1 MPAGIVRNGD
11 FRSGTPILLTHQFG
25 NVVAGNEEPFGNAE
39 PQANATLDSNPVTG
53 APNSAVFG
61 NQISFSLQ
69 TVPPVVIVAPGS
81 TGTTDI
87 NLTNLLGTN
96 SAELSYSGAPV
107 GVTVAFGTNPDLSTS
122 IATITVGSNVPAG
135 KYTITVLGSV
145 SGSNVEYTY
154 IHLVVT

>member
-1 MPAGIVRNGD
+1 MPCGLVRAGN
-11 FRSGTPILLTHQFG
+11 FSKGTPILAGHQFG
-25 NVVAGNEEPFGNAE
+25 NVVAGNEEPFGNVI
-39 PQANATLDSNPVTG
+39 PQSNPTLNSNPVTWTPSP
-53 APNSAVFG
+53 AHFG
-61 NQISFSLQ
+61 NQVSLSLQ

-96 SAELSYSGAPV
+96 SAELSYSGAPA

-135 KYTITVLGSV
+135 KYTIAVLGSV